1 MSAQLSQPRVLSTHI
16 DELVDALGVQVRRL
30 TELNW
35 FAINGGVDSS
45 VTDSQVV
52 VLLRHQ
58 AALASIVL
66 AIIEERTRRM

>member
-16 DELVDALGVQVRRL
+16 DELVDALGVQIRRL

-45 VTDSQVV
+45 VPDSQVV